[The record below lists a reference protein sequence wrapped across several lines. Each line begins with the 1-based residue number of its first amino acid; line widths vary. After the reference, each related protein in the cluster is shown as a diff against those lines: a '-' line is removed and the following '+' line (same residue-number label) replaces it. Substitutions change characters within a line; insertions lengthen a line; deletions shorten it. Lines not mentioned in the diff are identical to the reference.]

1 MKFLGHYFDKM
12 KRQKT
17 DRLNAPA
24 LPPATEADGR
34 IAADPVPIGRQIR
47 ELRRSRNV
55 KLSDLAARVGRSIG
69 NISEIERGLSPL
81 TITVLQDIAGALGVS
96 ISWFFSGNAVAPSHE
111 RDLVVRADNRRRINF
126 AGAGTTE
133 ELLSP
138 GLESRFVIIETTF
151 SPGSGTG
158 EKHRVRKG
166 EEAGVVI
173 SGQLELHTE
182 GQVYLLETGDSFSL
196 KGEGSHLCR
205 NPGETD
211 TVVMWVISPPNY

>member
-1 MKFLGHYFDKM
+1 MKQSTGH
-12 KRQKT
+12 RGATQH
-17 DRLNAPA
+17 
-24 LPPATEADGR
+24 PPLIGEDGGR
-34 IAADPVPIGRQIR
+34 IQVDPVPIGRQIR
-47 ELRRSRNV
+47 ELRRSRGI
-55 KLSDLAARVGRSIG
+55 KLSDLATKVNRSIG

-81 TITVLQDIAGALGVS
+81 TITVLQDIAEALGVT
-96 ISWFFSGNAVAPSHE
+96 ISWFFSGNAVAPTHE
-111 RDLVVRADNRRRINF
+111 RDLVVRKGNRRSINF

-138 GLESRFVIIETTF
+138 SLESRFIVIETTF

-173 SGQLELHTE
+173 SGQLELNVE
-182 GQVYLLETGDSFSL
+182 GQVYLLEAGDSFSL

>member
-1 MKFLGHYFDKM
+1 MRYTLAYYITPHGFGHAVRSLEVI
-12 KRQKT
+12 RQ
-17 DRLNAPA
+17 LMA
-24 LPPATEADGR
+24 
-34 IAADPVPIGRQIR
+34 
-47 ELRRSRNV
+47 
-55 KLSDLAARVGRSIG
+55 
-69 NISEIERGLSPL
+69 
-81 TITVLQDIAGALGVS
+81 
-96 ISWFFSGNAVAPSHE
+96 SHE
-111 RDLVVRADNRRRINF
+111 NLDILVVRKGNRRSINF

-138 GLESRFVIIETTF
+138 SLESRFIVIETTF

-173 SGQLELHTE
+173 SGQLELNVE
-182 GQVYLLETGDSFSL
+182 GQVYLLEAGDSFSL